1 MTDGNDKMAAQ
12 AALSPAQIVD
22 AFERLG
28 WTNNDPMG
36 QVLRL
41 RRDDPAA
48 LGELVTRFLD
58 RGLKHATFIDA
69 ALDLMDD
76 ATYAATLRQAWQ
88 RALRGPA
95 SEGVAEVLDSA
106 ALQRPQLFA
115 GHWPALLAMAEA
127 GAGGP
132 RFNIDRAWRAL
143 DAETARAWLAQLP
156 PTIEA
161 DSPDQL
167 RARALLHSRQPR
179 TVSRAWRQGFGGGVD
194 PDAIYWLMEVGYA
207 DDGGQARALH
217 GEQPLHIRFDAAQ
230 RKQMTASQPAWRREI
245 QRLHPTWGSPAPDP
259 ASPMATVTAGRMGG
273 TLAAACGLCHGP
285 LHRLLTLPRPEV
297 AGIDCATPLTLATC
311 LSCQGWEQDG
321 PILFFQHDGDGAPQA
336 HSSQRRA
343 EPVTPEFPAESLR
356 EADVALFQAPSRWA
370 WQDWG
375 DSNGRQNLSRVGGPP
390 SWVQS
395 ADYPACP
402 DCDQR
407 MSFAMQ
413 LDSDLPQADGGDW
426 MWGSGGCNY
435 SFWCGHCRVS
445 AHLWQC
451 T

>member
-1 MTDGNDKMAAQ
+1 MTQ
-12 AALSPAQIVD
+12 ARDTGAPGALSPAQIVD
-22 AFERLG
+22 AYARLG
-28 WTNNDPMG
+28 WKNNDPMG

-48 LGELVTRFLD
+48 LGELVTLFLD
-58 RGLKHATFIDA
+58 RGLEHATFIDA

-76 ATYAATLRQAWQ
+76 ATYAETLRRAWQ
-88 RALRGPA
+88 RARDGETAKAL
-95 SEGVAEVLDSA
+95 AEVLDSA
-106 ALQRPQLFA
+106 AVQWPALFA
-115 GHWPALLAMAEA
+115 GAWPALLAAVQA

-132 RFNIDRAWRAL
+132 RFNTDHAWRAL

-156 PTIEA
+156 PRIED
-161 DSPDQL
+161 DSPDSL
-167 RARALLHSRQPR
+167 RARAVLHSRQPE
-179 TVSRAWRQGFGGGVD
+179 TVLRVWRQAFAGGVD

-207 DDGGQARALH
+207 DEGGQARALH
-217 GEQPLHIRFDAAQ
+217 GERPLHIRFDAAQ
-230 RKQMTASQPAWRREI
+230 RKQMAASQPEWRREI
-245 QRLHPTWGSPAPDP
+245 QRLHPTWGSAGAEAAPAV
-259 ASPMATVTAGRMGG
+259 AQGHMGG
-273 TLAAACGLCHGP
+273 TLAATCGLCHGP
-285 LHRLLTLPRPEV
+285 LHRLLTLPRPAL
-297 AGIDCATPLTLATC
+297 AGIDCPTPLTLATC

-321 PILFFQHDGDGAPQA
+321 PILFFRHDGDGAPQA
-336 HSSQRRA
+336 HPSQRQA
-343 EPVTPEFPAESLR
+343 EPVTPEFPAEPLR
-356 EADVALFQAPSRWA
+356 EADVALFQAPARWA

-395 ADYPACP
+395 AEYPACP
-402 DCDQR
+402 DCERR